1 MEATSPQRWLVT
13 GANRG
18 IGRELV
24 RQLEA
29 RGDAVVA
36 VVRNPDSLAAAPGR
50 EVIAC
55 DVADPA
61 AVARLAATIGG
72 GALDVVVN
80 TAGVWPD
87 DGQALGGLDF
97 DELARCVA
105 INALAPLR
113 IAEALLPALR
123 RGRLKKLAHLS
134 SGMAS
139 IADNTSGGWYGYR
152 MAKAALNMASRSLA
166 RDLAGEGIWSA
177 VIDPGWV
184 QTDMGGRAAP
194 TPVADSARGVL
205 AQIDRLDARTS
216 GGFLH
221 WQGGT
226 TPW

>member
-1 MEATSPQRWLVT
+1 MSRWLVT

-24 RQLEA
+24 RQLGA

-36 VVRNPDSLAAAPGR
+36 VVRNPDSLAPGPGL
-50 EVIAC
+50 EVLGC
-55 DVADPA
+55 DVADGA
-61 AVARLAATIGG
+61 AVARLATALGD

-80 TAGVWPD
+80 NAGIWPD
-87 DGQALGGLDF
+87 EGQALGRLDF
-97 DELARCVA
+97 AQLERSLAV
-105 INALAPLR
+105 NALAPLR
-113 IAEALLPALR
+113 VTEALLPHLR
-123 RGRLKKLAHLS
+123 RGRGKKVAHIS
-134 SGMAS
+134 SGLAS

-152 MAKAALNMASRSLA
+152 MAKAALNMAARTLA
-166 RDLAGEGIWSA
+166 RDLADEGIHVA

-184 QTDMGGRAAP
+184 QTDMGGPGAP
-194 TPVADSARGVL
+194 TAVADSARGIL